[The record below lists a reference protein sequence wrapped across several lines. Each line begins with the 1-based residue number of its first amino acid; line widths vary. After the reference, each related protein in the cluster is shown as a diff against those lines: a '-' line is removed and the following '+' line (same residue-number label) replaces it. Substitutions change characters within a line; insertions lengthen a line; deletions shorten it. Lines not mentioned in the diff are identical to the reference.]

1 MIVVL
6 VLVLVAVALF
16 ASEKLPIDLVALMIM
31 TTLLLGGLVT
41 PEEGLLG
48 FSNTA
53 TVTVGAMFVLS
64 AGLFKTGAVNYI
76 GVVLTSIGKRNV
88 WLALISVMIAVALMS
103 AFINNTAAVAIFI
116 PLVMGVAQATKSS
129 PSKLLMPLSFAAIVG
144 GVCTLIGTSTNILVS
159 SIAERHGEPPF
170 EMFEFT
176 RLGVIFAF
184 TGITYMVT
192 IGVRLIPERR
202 AAGELIETYGMG
214 EYLAEVVL
222 LADAKSV
229 GKPLSEAPI
238 VKDLDL
244 EVLEVRR
251 EGERLT
257 LPRPVLFL
265 KAGDVLRVRCDV
277 EKLKKLQERAGVKF
291 RPELHLHDADLE
303 SEDTL
308 LVEAVIAPSSQL
320 EGRTL
325 KRTRFRDVYAATALA
340 LRHRGKLVHEN
351 LEDVRLHSGDVLLLE
366 IKRDHLDQLKRDSAF
381 VLVSELGLPEFRKK
395 KMLPAVAII
404 AAVVA
409 TAALGI
415 VPIVVAAIAGC
426 ILMVM
431 AGCITLEE
439 AYRAIDWKVIFL
451 LAGVLTLGVALENTG
466 AALLISHSMVGT
478 LGIWGPVAMIAG
490 FYLVTSILTEL
501 MSNNATAA
509 LMAPI
514 ALATAETLGLSPRPF
529 LMAVTFAAS
538 ASFMTPV
545 GYQTNTMI
553 YGPGQYRY
561 TDYLRVGAPLDLGL
575 CVLATIFIP
584 RFWPF

>member
-1 MIVVL
+1 
-6 VLVLVAVALF
+6 
-16 ASEKLPIDLVALMIM
+16 
-31 TTLLLGGLVT
+31 
-41 PEEGLLG
+41 
-48 FSNTA
+48 
-53 TVTVGAMFVLS
+53 MFVLS

-88 WLALISVMIAVALMS
+88 WLALISVMVAVALMS

-184 TGITYMVT
+184 TGIAYMLT

-222 LADAKSV
+222 LSDAKSV

-277 EKLKKLQERAGVKF
+277 AKLKKLQERSGVRF

-303 SEDTL
+303 SEDML
-308 LVEAVIAPSSQL
+308 LVEAVIAPNSQL

-351 LEDVRLHSGDVLLLE
+351 LEDIRLHSGDVLLLDV
-366 IKRDHLDQLKRDSAF
+366 KRDHLDQLKRDSAF

-404 AAVVA
+404 AAVVS

-415 VPIVVAAIAGC
+415 VPIVIAAIAGC

-439 AYRAIDWKVIFL
+439 AYGAIDWKVIFL

-466 AALLISHSMVGT
+466 AALLISHYMVGT

-514 ALATAETLGLSPRPF
+514 ALATAQTLGLSPRPF

-561 TDYLRVGAPLDLGL
+561 TDYFRVGAPLDLGL